1 MMAGQALLGIG
12 VFCLLAW
19 ALSENRKG
27 VRWEIVAWGLLLQFI
42 LALLLL
48 KVPGFSDVLAALAAF
63 FDLIADATK
72 VGTSFVFGWLGGADT
87 PFTVTTPNNMF
98 IFAINPLM
106 TVFIIAA
113 LANLL
118 WYWGWLPRALTV
130 MARLFQ
136 STMRVSGPVA
146 FAGCANVFFAMTEVM
161 VMIRPTLAKMS
172 RAELLQMMTVGMTT
186 IAGSMFVIYA
196 QFLDPLV
203 PNSMVHVLTASFLHL
218 PAGLVMAYLL
228 LPHQPVAEGQS
239 ANKQA
244 AKSKAPK
251 LDYAPSTATS
261 SLDAFFEG
269 ALNGIPVVVNC
280 VVVLIATLAALHLI
294 DAGIGGVFGLVGV
307 ADMTLAKL
315 LAPVFAPLTWLM
327 GVPLAETL
335 TAGAL
340 LGTKTVVNEF
350 VAIANMT
357 QLPAGSLSPGAAL
370 AMSYALISFAN
381 FATAGIMSAAL
392 YAIAPERRH
401 EVPALAMKCVLSGLL
416 ATCCTGS
423 VIAIFY
429 AVGLV

>member
-1 MMAGQALLGIG
+1 MAVQALLGIG
-12 VFCLLAW
+12 VFGLLAW

-27 VRWEIVAWGLLLQFI
+27 IRWEIVAWGLLLQFI

-87 PFTVTTPNNMF
+87 PFAVTNPNNMF

-118 WYWGWLPRALTV
+118 WYWGWLPRALTM

-196 QFLDPLV
+196 QFLAPLV

-218 PAGLVMAYLL
+218 PAGLMMAYLL
-228 LPHQPVAEGQS
+228 LPHQPEA
-239 ANKQA
+239 A
-244 AKSKAPK
+244 AKQVAKGKAPK

-269 ALNGIPVVVNC
+269 ALNGIPIVVNC

-294 DAGIGGVFGLVGV
+294 DAGIGGLFGLVGV

-429 AVGLV
+429 AVGVV

>member
-1 MMAGQALLGIG
+1 MAGQALLGIG
-12 VFCLLAW
+12 VFGLLAW

-27 VRWEIVAWGLLLQFI
+27 IRWEIVAWGLLLQFI

-48 KVPGFSDVLAALAAF
+48 KVPGFSDVLAALAAC
-63 FDLIADATK
+63 FDLIAEATK

-87 PFTVTTPNNMF
+87 PFAVTNPNNMF

-118 WYWGWLPRALTV
+118 WYWGWLPRALTM

-196 QFLDPLV
+196 QFLAPLV

-228 LPHQPVAEGQS
+228 LPHQPVADV
-239 ANKQA
+239 KKV
-244 AKSKAPK
+244 AKGKAEK

-269 ALNGIPVVVNC
+269 ALNGIPIVVNC

-294 DAGIGGVFGLVGV
+294 DAGIGGLFGLVGV

-335 TAGAL
+335 IAGAL

-429 AVGLV
+429 AVEMV